1 MITIKQLLD
10 SVGYMQFKPRW
21 VAKDKNGD
29 ITLFAHK
36 PILEKN
42 YDRWAQSD
50 WGSKMFGPILLSEFY
65 DKDWTKCIY
74 EIKTLDQKDEK

>member
-10 SVGYMQFKPRW
+10 SVGYIQFSPRW
-21 VAKDKNGD
+21 ITKDKNGK

-36 PILEKN
+36 PILEED

-50 WGSKMFGPILLSEFY
+50 WGSKEFGPILLSEFY

-74 EIKTLDQKDEK
+74 EITELEQKEKK